1 MRGTIF
7 MDKYG
12 EPDWKDNTH
21 LGDIWRVRYDLA
33 RDKTT
38 FPGILEELVYD
49 TQWQVREAATL
60 NPKTDTVVL
69 IELASHSSWVVRENV
84 AKNPSTPDW
93 VLEALSDDPSES
105 VKTVARYRRENKSS
119 AETVANNPNP
129 ARRSERTMEN
139 DVDNLV
145 NLAETGGGIITF
157 LRWVFGLIL
166 R

>member
-1 MRGTIF
+1 
-7 MDKYG
+7 MDKYS

-33 RDKTT
+33 RGKTT
-38 FPGILEELVYD
+38 APNILEELVYD

-69 IELASHSSWVVRENV
+69 IELASHSSWVIRENV

-93 VLEALSDDPSES
+93 VLNALCDDPSES
-105 VKTVARYRRENKSS
+105 VKTVARYRKENKSS
-119 AETVANNPNP
+119 TETVSKNPNP
-129 ARRSERTMEN
+129 ARRAETTVE
-139 DVDNLV
+139 DKVENLV
-145 NLAETGGGIITF
+145 GIAETGGAIFAFIK
-157 LRWVFGLIL
+157 WVFGLIF